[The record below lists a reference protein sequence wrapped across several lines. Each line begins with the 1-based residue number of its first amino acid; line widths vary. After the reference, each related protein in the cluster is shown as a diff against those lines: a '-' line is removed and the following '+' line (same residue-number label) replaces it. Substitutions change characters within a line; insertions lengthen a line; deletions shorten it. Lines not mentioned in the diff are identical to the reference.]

1 MVTGCVRFARIRGVT
16 FFRIAPGAARAR
28 DPIHLSRGG
37 RMHVGNRLS
46 ALAWAGAL
54 AFGAA
59 DLAAQTGSISGR
71 VTNESGA
78 GVASAQ
84 VVVTNQLNGNQSGGL
99 TQSDGRYSVS
109 GLRAGTPYLVDV
121 RMIGYGRQ
129 SVEDVTLSDGQTL
142 TLDFTLTQEAISLER
157 LEVFATR
164 AQERTTPVA
173 FSNVGKV
180 QIQQQLGSRDLPLV
194 LNVTPSVYSTQ
205 TGGGAGDARINVRGF
220 NQRNTAVMVNGVP
233 VNDMENGWV
242 YWSNWDGLGDA
253 ATSIQLQRGMSAV
266 NLATPSIGGTLNIIT
281 DPSAQSPSISYKQ
294 EVGLGAINEG
304 GWGLFRR
311 NANGDVDQY
320 ANLLKE
326 TLNVNTGERGGFA
339 LTGSVVRKSGSGVYR
354 GFGGGDATW
363 TDAWSY
369 YVATSYQINTRHRLE
384 AYAVGAPQRHGQ
396 NRYMLNLGTLD
407 QGFAQSLEDYDPRA
421 FGKFNVEAGR
431 AGSPNVGSVSRA
443 YAGQQFASAG
453 PGSGLNDRHDPDYI
467 NEIENYF
474 HKPQINLNWYAYFG
488 DGLSLTTVGYYSG
501 GRGGGT
507 GTYGSLLWD
516 YTYTQRFADWDATIA
531 ENQARVGT
539 GQGARGILR
548 NSVNNQDSWGAIS
561 KLRKDFAGSWT
572 AEVGVDWRTANVE
585 HFREVRDLLGGDFY
599 IDTNGSDFWTG
610 TQNQRG
616 LGDKINYHNE
626 NTVDW
631 LGAYAQ
637 AERATTDGS
646 IYGMVGWAQNSYTFV
661 DFFRNDGSGGFR
673 TLETGNIHG
682 YQIKGG
688 AVRNLTQE
696 WSLFGNA
703 GFISKVPIFDGVIDD
718 TDGVLNPDPKN
729 EKFVSF
735 ELGTQYRAMNRGVS
749 FDLNLY
755 HTTWRD
761 RSYTVFVTNVGGVAG
776 VDGIVNL
783 LGVDQ
788 LHMGVE
794 AQAAWRPTNEFRLDA
809 AASIGHWEY
818 IDNVSGTYAPDD
830 QSTSTVPY
838 DFYIKDL
845 KVADAPQRQLAL
857 TASFFPADGLTLA
870 GVSRIYDGYYA
881 EFEPFSRTD
890 PAEEGIQ
897 SWSPPGYAVF
907 DAHFSYA
914 LGDLIPVAG
923 GADLRL
929 FANVYNVFNKVYVQ
943 DAIDNSAFNGFD
955 LDHDADDAEVFL
967 GTPRNVNLGFQ
978 VTF

>member
-1 MVTGCVRFARIRGVT
+1 MDV
-16 FFRIAPGAARAR
+16 
-28 DPIHLSRGG
+28 S
-37 RMHVGNRLS
+37 NRLS
-46 ALAWAGAL
+46 ALALAGAL
-54 AFGAA
+54 ALGSGE
-59 DLAAQTGSISGR
+59 LAAQTGTITGR

-84 VVVTNQLNGNQSGGL
+84 VVITDQQTGNQSGGL
-99 TQSDGRYSVS
+99 TQSDGRYTVA
-109 GLRAGTPYLVDV
+109 GLRTGTPYLIDV

-129 SVEDVTLSDGQTL
+129 SVDDVRLTAAQTL
-142 TLDFTLTQEAISLER
+142 TIDFTLTQEAIALDA

-194 LNVTPSVYSTQ
+194 LNVTPSVYATQ

-220 NQRNTAVMVNGVP
+220 NQRNTAVMINGVP

-266 NLATPSIGGTLNIIT
+266 NLATPSIGGTMNVIT
-281 DPSAQSPSISYKQ
+281 DPSGQSPSLSYKQ
-294 EVGLGAINEG
+294 EIGLGAVNQD
-304 GWGLFRR
+304 GWSLFRR
-311 NANGDVDQY
+311 DANGDVDQY

-326 TLNVNTGERGGFA
+326 TLIVNTGEHAGFA
-339 LTGSVVRKSGSGVYR
+339 LTGSVVRKTGGGVYR

-369 YVATSYQINTRHRLE
+369 YVATSYQISPRHRLE

-407 QGFAQSLEDYDPRA
+407 RGYALSLEDYDNQA
-421 FGKFNVEAGR
+421 FGKFDLEAGR
-431 AGSPNVGSVSRA
+431 AGSPNVGPISSS
-443 YAGQQFASAG
+443 YAGQQYASAG
-453 PGSGLNDRHDPDYI
+453 PGSGLNARHDPDYL

-488 DGLSLTTVGYYSG
+488 SGLSLTTVGYYSG
-501 GRGGGT
+501 GKGGGT
-507 GTYGSLLWD
+507 GTYGSLVWD
-516 YTYTQRFADWDATIA
+516 YTYTQRFANWDATIA
-531 ENQARVGT
+531 ANQDSASVGRP
-539 GQGARGILR
+539 GRGILR

-561 KLRKDFAGSWT
+561 KLRKDFSSDWT
-572 AEVGVDWRTANVE
+572 AEVGVDWRTATIE
-585 HFREVRDLLGGDFY
+585 HFREIRDLLGASHFNDCRFGCS
-599 IDTNGSDFWTG
+599 SDFWTG
-610 TQNQRG
+610 TQGTNLG
-616 LGDKINYHNE
+616 LGDRINYNNQ

-631 LGAYAQ
+631 LGAYVQ
-637 AERATTDGS
+637 AERANTAGS
-646 IYGMVGWAQNSYTFV
+646 IYGMVGWAQNAYTFE
-661 DFFRNDGSGGFR
+661 DFFRDGGNGQPLV
-673 TLETGNIHG
+673 LESGNIHG

-688 AVRNLTQE
+688 AVRNLTSE

-703 GFISKVPIFDGVIDD
+703 GYISKVPIFDGVIDD
-718 TDGVLNPDPKN
+718 VTGAKNPDPKN
-729 EKFVSF
+729 EKFISL
-735 ELGTQYRAMNRGVS
+735 EAGAQYRSMDRGLS
-749 FDLNLY
+749 LDFNAY
-755 HTTWRD
+755 HTVWRD
-761 RSYTVFVTNVGGVAG
+761 RTETRFVSNVGGQAG
-776 VDGIVNL
+776 VDGLVNL
-783 LGVDQ
+783 LGLDAR
-788 LHMGVE
+788 HMGIEV
-794 AQAAWRPTNEFRLDA
+794 QAAAQPSDLVRFDA
-809 AASIGHWEY
+809 ALSVGHWEY
-818 IDNVSGTYAPDD
+818 LDNVSGTYNPDD
-830 QSTSTVPY
+830 QTQTSVPY

-857 TASFFPADGLTLA
+857 TASFFPAAGLTLS
-870 GVSRIYDGYYA
+870 GVGKFFDGYYA
-881 EFEPFSRTD
+881 EFDPFSRTD

-907 DAHFSYA
+907 DAHLSYA

-929 FANVYNVFNKVYVQ
+929 FANVYNVFNAVYVQ
-943 DAIDNSAFNGFD
+943 DAIDNSSFNGFD

-967 GTPRNVNLGFQ
+967 GIPRNINLGFQ